1 MTLPVDLLDSADL
14 LSDLKHHRTV
24 FLGHPLQA
32 CLPRREQTL
41 YPCCSFLGG
50 AVVHD
55 VCSGLRLPGSIAQRW
70 PRIREEN
77 LVDAIQVTPAIQTY
91 QVIDKAFRATPHT
104 DCKEEVKTRLVV
116 DRSIEAQDLVD
127 AGTSFRSTAALPLSI
142 IVPFWRD
149 AIRKMLGMVC

>member
-1 MTLPVDLLDSADL
+1 MDTLS
-14 LSDLKHHRTV
+14 KH
-24 FLGHPLQA
+24 A
-32 CLPRREQTL
+32 
-41 YPCCSFLGG
+41 SLGG
-50 AVVHD
+50 NKPSIRAAASWVVPWYMS
-55 VCSGLRLPGSIAQRW
+55 SGLRLPGSIAQRW

-77 LVDAIQVTPAIQTY
+77 LVDAIQVTQAIQTY

-142 IVPFWRD
+142 IVTFWRD

>member
-1 MTLPVDLLDSADL
+1 M
-14 LSDLKHHRTV
+14 
-24 FLGHPLQA
+24 
-32 CLPRREQTL
+32 
-41 YPCCSFLGG
+41 
-50 AVVHD
+50 
-55 VCSGLRLPGSIAQRW
+55 
-70 PRIREEN
+70 
-77 LVDAIQVTPAIQTY
+77 DAIQVTQAIQTY

-104 DCKEEVKTRLVV
+104 DFKEEVKARLVV